1 MPTFASSSLLWGL
14 SLAAVPIII
23 YLLNRRRFKRVI
35 WAAMEFLLQAMK
47 KNRRRLR
54 IENLLL
60 LIIRT
65 LIVLLFVMAIARPL
79 IKSRGFFDILDR
91 LQRNLVLVVDNSYSM
106 GYKTGPTTSF
116 ERGLKWARSLVQTL
130 ESGDKISIV
139 FMNSSPEPLYENP
152 VTIGGEDDKKSIATD
167 MSSIR
172 LSSKTTNVPRTL
184 DKVVE
189 ILDKFEP
196 EARPGEMTQ
205 RKTVYLITD
214 CQVNGWGQDGVPA
227 TKHLTKISEQF
238 SRRKAD
244 LQVLDVGEK
253 DSPNFA
259 VTSLKCDHALVGTDI
274 PVTFEATLENFS
286 KITFPDVVVSLTVDD
301 LPQQDVTIDLD
312 PGKPRKLLFNYL
324 FKDRGY
330 HHLRVEAKTDRLGA
344 DNEAYLAVSVHDN
357 VEVLV
362 IDGRHSVEAWE
373 SESDYIRAFFYA
385 GISVEGRPRIL
396 PFRETIRTHMEFES
410 LMQGDAVGELRQYDI
425 ILLANLSDLT
435 PEAVAAITSYV
446 EQSGSVLIFL
456 GDTVIPERYNQFM
469 YQEGAG
475 ILPAKLKDVKGDRE
489 RLTPITLDIQ
499 SYDHPTVKFFENWPL
514 ALRRPMAFMYYDCEP
529 PEGDKNVT
537 LIASYDDKGGN
548 APAILEK
555 RFGRGRVLMVTNSA
569 WDDRWNNWNKY
580 QFFPIFLSE
589 ALAYLSHSAGA
600 RVNYLVGQAYQRV
613 LTAQE
618 WANEVYIMPPTEE
631 SIKKNLKKLGSGE
644 GGAGEDSQG
653 ARFQLTHA
661 ETDMPGI
668 YKVVFTGGQGM
679 RGMSE
684 RTENFAVNVDTSEES
699 DMTKLIQSELQAA
712 MPALTD
718 PKPEIKHHSEV
729 TGDLGKGTDETGG
742 REFWKHFIIAV
753 LVLLA
758 IESLLAQRFGKYEK

>member
-1 MPTFASSSLLWGL
+1 LLWGL

-91 LQRNLVLVVDNSYSM
+91 FKKNLVLVVDNSYSM

-116 ERGLKWARSLVQTL
+116 ERGLKWARSLVETL

-139 FMNSSPEPLYENP
+139 FMNSLPEPLYESP
-152 VTIGGEDDKKSIATD
+152 VTIAGDDDKKSIQTD
-167 MSSIR
+167 MSSVR

-196 EARPGEMTQ
+196 EAAPGQMSQE
-205 RKTVYLITD
+205 KTVYVITD
-214 CQVNGWGQDGVPA
+214 CQVNGWSQEGA
-227 TKHLTKISEQF
+227 LAAKHLKKIAEQF
-238 SRRKAD
+238 RRRKAD
-244 LQVLDVGEK
+244 LQVLDVGEREA
-253 DSPNFA
+253 PNFA
-259 VTSLKCDHALVGTDI
+259 VIGLKCDRALVGTDI
-274 PVTFEATLENFS
+274 PVTFEATLKNFS
-286 KITFPDVVVSLTVDD
+286 KTTFPDVVVSLTVDD
-301 LPQQDVTIDLD
+301 LPQQDVTINLD
-312 PGKPRKLLFNYL
+312 PGEPRKLLFNYL

-330 HHLRVEAKTDRLGA
+330 HYVRVEAKTDHLGT
-344 DNEAYLAVSVHDN
+344 DNEAYLAINVHQS

-362 IDGRHSVEAWE
+362 VDGRHSVEAWE
-373 SESDYIRAFFYA
+373 SESDYIKAFFYA
-385 GISVEGRPRIL
+385 GVSVEGKPRIL

-410 LMQGDAVGELRQYDI
+410 LMQGDAVSELRQYDI

-435 PEAVAAITSYV
+435 PEAVAALTTYV
-446 EQSGSVLIFL
+446 EEGGSVLMFL

-489 RLTPITLDIQ
+489 RLTPISLEIQ
-499 SYDHPTVKFFENWPL
+499 SYDHPTMKFFENWPL
-514 ALRRPMAFMYYDCEP
+514 ALRRPMAFMYFDCEP
-529 PEGDKNVT
+529 PTDDKSTTV
-537 LIASYDDKGGN
+537 IASYDDKGEH

-555 RFGRGRVLMVTNSA
+555 KFGRGRVLLVTNSA

-589 ALAYLSHSAGA
+589 ALSYLSHSAGA
-600 RVNYLVGQAYQRV
+600 KLNYLVGQAYQRI
-613 LTAQE
+613 LTAQD
-618 WANEVYIMPPTEE
+618 WASEVYVMPPTEE
-631 SIKKNLKKLGSGE
+631 SIKKNLKKLTSGE
-644 GGAGEDSQG
+644 GGNGEDAQS

-661 ETDMPGI
+661 ETDTPGI

-679 RGMSE
+679 SGMGE
-684 RTENFAVNVDTSEES
+684 RTENFAVNVNTSEES

-718 PKPEIKHHSEV
+718 PKPEIKHHTDV
-729 TGDLGKGTDETGG
+729 TGDLGKGTDEAGG

-753 LVLLA
+753 LALLA
-758 IESLLAQRFGKYEK
+758 LESLLAQRFGKYEK